1 MSKKF
6 WISVVAMFVMSMAIG
21 FVVHGMILGPEYV
34 KLGGMFR
41 SEADGAKYFPVML
54 LAHVFIAVGFTWVY
68 LRGREDKPFVGQGLR
83 FGAAVAVLS
92 TIPVYLIYLAV
103 QPMPEALVIKQIAFD
118 TAGMLAMGV
127 VVAWINK

>member
-1 MSKKF
+1 
-6 WISVVAMFVMSMAIG
+6 
-21 FVVHGMILGPEYV
+21 
-34 KLGGMFR
+34 
-41 SEADGAKYFPVML
+41 ML

-68 LRGREDKPFVGQGLR
+68 LRGREDKPFVAGK
-83 FGAAVAVLS
+83 ACVSAPPWPCS